1 MTDLTTILPAN
12 FRINTETVNK
22 SPMEQ
27 VIDAMHDAGITPPS
41 EIIMDGKIR
50 RFGKKKNCW
59 YVLFESGIAT
69 AGRFGD
75 WKQGLDVTFRAD
87 IGRELSA
94 LESLTMKRSIQKAQE
109 INKVEME
116 KRRESAALS
125 VQSILEACAE
135 ATDDHPYLVAKGV
148 KSHGLKATDDG
159 RLVVPVMDGDQVVS
173 LQYIDGDG
181 GKLFH
186 TGGKTEGCEFVV
198 GGEIGSEVYVAEGY
212 ATAATIYEATAIPCI
227 VAFNAAN
234 IPRVCERYKGVG
246 GVVFADNDE
255 HGVGEKYAK
264 KAVKYGFKVV
274 LPPLGM
280 DANDYV
286 LDGGDLNELIEPEKK
301 ADWLTGFADLRGQPA
316 PLRWMIKN
324 WIQDDS
330 LIMVHGPSGCGK
342 SFLVLDWCLRI
353 ASGQGEWMGNKV
365 TPGSVV
371 YLAGEGHHGF
381 RGRIEAWVQANECD
395 HADFF
400 MSSSGCDLNKP
411 EGLQKVYE
419 SLSQLP
425 ETPKLVVVD
434 TLHRFMSG
442 DENSAQDA
450 RTMIDACGAIMRD
463 FGCSVILVH
472 HTGVNEEAQHRA
484 RGSSAWRGALD
495 IEISV
500 VAAKEDKPME
510 IIQRK
515 AKDSEMAP
523 TMYVNLEKQDIDG
536 WYDEDGIQVGSLVVV
551 AADAPVKNDGK
562 SRAAKSLFE
571 NMWHES
577 GRELLNGCPFVSNAF
592 SQGIFEKM
600 GHSAATAKKYSLG
613 TQDRGPLAQLRKKEH
628 IEKHSSGW
636 YVCEPAWLLGL
647 KGKEQKGT

>member
-1 MTDLTTILPAN
+1 L
-12 FRINTETVNK
+12 V
-22 SPMEQ
+22 
-27 VIDAMHDAGITPPS
+27 
-41 EIIMDGKIR
+41 
-50 RFGKKKNCW
+50 KKK
-59 YVLFESGIAT
+59 VKAHGI
-69 AGRFGD
+69 R
-75 WKQGLDVTFRAD
+75 VT
-87 IGRELSA
+87 G
-94 LESLTMKRSIQKAQE
+94 
-109 INKVEME
+109 
-116 KRRESAALS
+116 
-125 VQSILEACAE
+125 
-135 ATDDHPYLVAKGV
+135 
-148 KSHGLKATDDG
+148 DG
-159 RLVVPVMDGDQVVS
+159 RLVIPVYNENDVMS
-173 LQYIDGDG
+173 LQYIDSKGE
-181 GKLFH
+181 KRFH
-186 TGGKTEGCEFVV
+186 TGGKIEGGDFVV
-198 GGEIGSEVYVAEGY
+198 GGSVGGQVYVAEGY
-212 ATAATIYEATAIPCI
+212 ADAATIYESTGIPCV
-227 VAFNAAN
+227 VAFNASN
-234 IPRVCERYKGVG
+234 IPRVCEAYKGVG
-246 GVVFADNDE
+246 GIVFADNDE
-255 HGVGEKYAK
+255 HGVGERYANQ
-264 KAVKYGFKVV
+264 ATKYGFRVV
-274 LPPLGM
+274 MPSLGM
-280 DANDYV
+280 DVNDYV
-286 LDGGDLNELIEPEKK
+286 SDGGDLSDLIGVEEDKGQ
-301 ADWLTGFADLRGQPA
+301 WLSLCDDLSDQPT

-324 WIQDDS
+324 WVQDDS

-381 RGRIEAWVQANECD
+381 RGRIAAWKQANDSMAGKCYL
-395 HADFF
+395 
-400 MSSSGCDLNKP
+400 SSSGCDLNKP

-495 IEISV
+495 IEVSV

-536 WYDEDGIQVGSLVVV
+536 WYDEDGDQVGSLVVV
-551 AADAPVKNDGK
+551 AADAPIKNDGK
-562 SRAAKSLFE
+562 LRAAKSLFE

-600 GHSAATAKKYSLG
+600 GHSQATAKKYAFG
-613 TQDRGPLAQLRKKEH
+613 TQDRGPLGQLRKKEH
-628 IEKHSSGW
+628 IEKHQSGW
-636 YVCEPAWLLGL
+636 YVCEPLWLLIL
-647 KGKEQKGT
+647 KGVEQNGT

>member
-1 MTDLTTILPAN
+1 MGNI
-12 FRINTETVNK
+12 
-22 SPMEQ
+22 
-27 VIDAMHDAGITPPS
+27 S
-41 EIIMDGKIR
+41 EIIDRIQERSVKHPIDQLRQVMMDSHLEPPDQIIADGSIK
-50 RFGKKKNCW
+50 RFGKKKSCW
-59 YVLFESGIAT
+59 YVMHESGELM
-69 AGRFGD
+69 AGAFGN
-75 WKQGLDVTFRAD
+75 WQEGVAHTFRSD
-87 IGRELSA
+87 IGRALSA
-94 LESLTMKRSIQKAQE
+94 QESF
-109 INKVEME
+109 KVERDIKLARERMDKE
-116 KRRESAALS
+116 IKLKRKAASDS
-125 VQSILEACAE
+125 VNDIWSQCAE
-135 ATDDHPYLVAKGV
+135 ASDDHPYLVKKKV
-148 KSHGLKATDDG
+148 KAHGIRVTGDG
-159 RLVVPVMDGDQVVS
+159 RLVIPVYNENDVMS
-173 LQYIDGDG
+173 LQYIDSKGE
-181 GKLFH
+181 KRFH
-186 TGGKTEGCEFVV
+186 TGGKIEGGDFVV
-198 GGEIGSEVYVAEGY
+198 GGSVGGQVYVAEGY
-212 ATAATIYEATAIPCI
+212 ADAATIYESTGIPCV
-227 VAFNAAN
+227 VAFNASN
-234 IPRVCERYKGVG
+234 IPRVCEAYKGVG
-246 GVVFADNDE
+246 GIVFADNDE
-255 HGVGEKYAK
+255 HGVGERYANQ
-264 KAVKYGFKVV
+264 ATKYGFRVV
-274 LPPLGM
+274 MPSLGM
-280 DANDYV
+280 DVNDYV
-286 LDGGDLNELIEPEKK
+286 SDGGDLSELIGVEEDKGQ
-301 ADWLTGFADLRGQPA
+301 WLSLCDDLSDQPT

-324 WIQDDS
+324 WVQDDS

-381 RGRIEAWVQANECD
+381 RGRIAAWKQANDSMAGKCYL
-395 HADFF
+395 
-400 MSSSGCDLNKP
+400 SSSGCDLNKP

-495 IEISV
+495 IEVSV

-515 AKDSEMAP
+515 AKDSEMAQ

-536 WYDEDGIQVGSLVVV
+536 WYDEDGDQVGSLVVV

-562 SRAAKSLFE
+562 LRAAKSLFE

-600 GHSAATAKKYSLG
+600 GHSQATAKKYSLG
-613 TQDRGPLAQLRKKEH
+613 TQDRGPLGQLRKKEH
-628 IEKHSSGW
+628 IEKHQSGW
-636 YVCEPAWLLGL
+636 YVCEPLWLLIL
-647 KGKEQKGT
+647 KGVEQNGT